1 PPRGQPARLA
11 VLPAVPGRLRAVPHL
26 AHDLRVLDEPDRH
39 QPRRHQD
46 RFRRPGELRRGVLGS
61 VRVEQPAEHGVV
73 HRALRGP
80 AGDRRARVRGAGEHR
95 AARAVVLAAVLLHAV
110 PAGLHRGL
118 PVLGVDVQPAA
129 GPDQHGAGLVRH
141 HRAGVAAGPEPRD
154 ARRGRDDRV
163 VDRRVQLPAVP
174 HGAAEHPRPPLRG
187 GGAGRRRALAPA
199 GLDHPP
205 AAGAHHRAGA
215 RAADA
220 RLAEG
225 VRPDLPDDRRRARG
239 RYPADPAVRLR
250 GRLHRLPPG
259 LRLGHLV
266 HLLLPDHHRLHRVHG
281 DLVPTEREGMTAA
294 ANPITPTRP
303 AEAAAAHVA
312 TPTPSRRRRK
322 LDPFRVLAFVI
333 LAVLALAWLVPVAWA
348 VLTSLKTE
356 AEAAAMPVT
365 LVPDSGFTLSAYK
378 ETLSEGKVPRWAW
391 NSLLTSSL
399 VTAITVVISALAG
412 YALSRMTFT
421 GRRLIITLTVASIMI
436 PSQILIVPLF
446 KLMLSLDL
454 VDTYWGIILPQVV
467 AAPMVFILMKFFD
480 QIPKELEEAAL

>member
-1 PPRGQPARLA
+1 
-11 VLPAVPGRLRAVPHL
+11 
-26 AHDLRVLDEPDRH
+26 
-39 QPRRHQD
+39 
-46 RFRRPGELRRGVLGS
+46 
-61 VRVEQPAEHGVV
+61 
-73 HRALRGP
+73 
-80 AGDRRARVRGAGEHR
+80 
-95 AARAVVLAAVLLHAV
+95 
-110 PAGLHRGL
+110 
-118 PVLGVDVQPAA
+118 
-129 GPDQHGAGLVRH
+129 
-141 HRAGVAAGPEPRD
+141 
-154 ARRGRDDRV
+154 
-163 VDRRVQLPAVP
+163 
-174 HGAAEHPRPPLRG
+174 
-187 GGAGRRRALAPA
+187 A

-250 GRLHRLPPG
+250 GPLHRLPPG

-281 DLVPTEREGMTAA
+281 DLVPTEREGSAAA
-294 ANPITPTRP
+294 ANPVTPPRP
-303 AEAAAAHVA
+303 AEAAASHVA
-312 TPTPSRRRRK
+312 TPTPSRRRRT

-378 ETLSEGKVPRWAW
+378 ETLSEGKVPRWAC

-454 VDTYWGIILPQVV
+454 VDTYWGIILPRVV

-480 QIPKELEEAAL
+480 QIPKELEEAALMDGASRLRILWSIIVPLSRPILGAVAIFVFIGAWNNFLWPFIVINDADLMTIPVGLQTVISAYCIQYAQNMAQAVLAALPLIVVFLFFQRQIIKGISTTGIAGT